1 LVLVHSKVVV
11 LSLCLTALAACAG
24 RAHGSHGK
32 AGSGNDSDVDGG
44 SAAGD
49 GDAHDGADAALPDYD
64 LPFSDAL
71 LLWLDGSAESTMYE
85 SGGIESWLDRS
96 TRHHILTQ
104 SSAAQRPKIIR
115 DAVAGR
121 SVLRFDGKDDYF
133 ELVNDGSFDT
143 DDLSV
148 MVLISPRWA
157 TPPGGNPCP
166 FAIRSTNATTRIS
179 LHLDGKLADMHS
191 FNDDGISYAKYAFAE
206 QKYYLLEFVWSKG
219 MESHYVNGKF
229 IDAGAHALSTK
240 ELLRPIVI
248 GAAEATI
255 EHWPGDVAELLVF
268 GKALTDA
275 QRKQL
280 EHYVE
285 LKWSIDTSP

>member
-1 LVLVHSKVVV
+1 LVVVHVKVVV
-11 LSLCLTALAACAG
+11 LWLCLSALAACAG
-24 RAHGSHGK
+24 SRGGSHGK
-32 AGSGNDSDVDGG
+32 GEPGNGSDTDSG
-44 SAAGD
+44 AASGD
-49 GDAHDGADAALPDYD
+49 GDTHADVDAALPDYE
-64 LPFSDAL
+64 LPLSDAL

-133 ELVNDGSFDT
+133 ELANDGSFDT

-157 TPPGGNPCP
+157 APPGGNPCP
-166 FAIRSTNATTRIS
+166 FAIRSTNETTRVS

-191 FNDDGISYAKYAFAE
+191 FNDDGISYAKYAFSE

-229 IDAGAHALSTK
+229 IDSDAHALSTQ

-248 GAAEATI
+248 GAAEATV

-275 QRKQL
+275 ERKKL

-285 LKWSIDTSP
+285 LKWSVDTSP